1 MDIQNRKEL
10 RQTAKA
16 RLENSQNAVKIA
28 LTYAAV
34 IVGASLLTN
43 LIQLLLDGQIS
54 QAGGLSNRGLR
65 SMLSTI
71 QTMLPMIL
79 NFLLMC
85 LGLGFTGAMLRIS
98 RGQFSSLNS
107 LRIGFERF
115 WVLLRATLLQGG
127 LYVLAAMASYMI
139 SIQIFFLTPMSRGLL
154 SAMAPALQGGTAD
167 VMALLENP
175 AIVGQMMNSLIPLY
189 IIMMVIFLAVA
200 APIYYRYVL
209 VPYLLIDRPGMG
221 ALMAMHDSRMM
232 MKKKAMLFFKLDLSL
247 WPYYAASF
255 LSLLMGF
262 GTSILALMGVETSM
276 SPMVLSM
283 IFFGISLVITFL
295 TTLFLQ
301 PHLEITHALAY
312 ESLLPKQ
319 QPGGGVVLGN
329 IFDLAKDQ
337 LDQQ

>member
-10 RQTAKA
+10 RETAKNK
-16 RLENSQNAVKIA
+16 LENSESAVKIA
-28 LTYAAV
+28 LIYAAV

-43 LIQLLLDGQIS
+43 LVQLLLDGKIS

-79 NFLLMC
+79 NFLMMG

-98 RGQFSSLNS
+98 RGQFTSLNS
-107 LRIGFERF
+107 MKIGFERF

-127 LYVLAAMASYMI
+127 LYLLAGMASYMI
-139 SIQIFFLTPMSRGLL
+139 SMQIFFLTPMSRGLL
-154 SAMAPALQGGTAD
+154 SAMAPALQSGTAD
-167 VMALLENP
+167 VFSLLENP
-175 AIVGQMMNSLIPLY
+175 AVLDQMMHSLIPLY
-189 IIMMVIFLAVA
+189 ILMLVIFLAVA

-247 WPYYAASF
+247 WPYYLASF
-255 LSLLMGF
+255 LSLLIGF
-262 GTSILALMGVETSM
+262 GASILALLGIETSL
-276 SPMVLSM
+276 SPMTLSLTC
-283 IFFGISLVITFL
+283 FGISLLITFL
-295 TTLFLQ
+295 TTWLLQ
-301 PHLEITHALAY
+301 PHLEVTHALAY
-312 ESLLPKQ
+312 ASLLPRQ
-319 QPGGGVVLGN
+319 QPDGGVVLGN

-337 LDQQ
+337 MDQY